1 MQLLEQRFSLLSL
14 AEIAENYGISRQGV
28 RDVIVRA
35 EAAMTEIE
43 DRTGI
48 IRRFLR
54 CREAVS
60 NAEQAAEAIE
70 KINRRQY
77 DNRQISE
84 NIDIIRASVHTLKE
98 QDNGI

>member
-1 MQLLEQRFSLLSL
+1 
-14 AEIAENYGISRQGV
+14 
-28 RDVIVRA
+28 
-35 EAAMTEIE
+35 MTEIE

-98 QDNGI
+98 QDNSI

>member
-1 MQLLEQRFSLLSL
+1 
-14 AEIAENYGISRQGV
+14 
-28 RDVIVRA
+28 
-35 EAAMTEIE
+35 MTEIE

-70 KINRRQY
+70 RSTAGNMTTGRFRR
-77 DNRQISE
+77 IS
-84 NIDIIRASVHTLKE
+84 ILFVHPCTH
-98 QDNGI
+98 